1 MSFIEYM
8 EEEKMNREVAVKTLI
23 GKGRQ
28 YLVKEVNLQ
37 VNTKPS
43 KALGCWI
50 INHQYVPYNKDNEL
64 FIKGSYDI
72 ELWMAVEDDKKTEVY
87 RTTIEFEEKVNAAF
101 KNLLTL
107 DDKMYLKP
115 IVLHYPSCTKMELG
129 EDKNVIVTI
138 ESEYLIDVF
147 AEAILIVKC
156 ADNEKADLT
165 LDEEILMNVN
175 PDYMKI
181 AKK

>member
-28 YLVKEVNLQ
+28 YLFKEVNLQ

-50 INHQYVPYNKDNEL
+50 INHQYVPYNKDKEL

>member
-1 MSFIEYM
+1 
-8 EEEKMNREVAVKTLI
+8 MNREVAVKTLI

-50 INHQYVPYNKDNEL
+50 INHQYVPYNKDKEL

-129 EDKNVIVTI
+129 EDKNVID
-138 ESEYLIDVF
+138 SGRNRLF
-147 AEAILIVKC
+147 G
-156 ADNEKADLT
+156 
-165 LDEEILMNVN
+165 
-175 PDYMKI
+175 
-181 AKK
+181 

>member
-1 MSFIEYM
+1 
-8 EEEKMNREVAVKTLI
+8 
-23 GKGRQ
+23 
-28 YLVKEVNLQ
+28 
-37 VNTKPS
+37 
-43 KALGCWI
+43 
-50 INHQYVPYNKDNEL
+50 
-64 FIKGSYDI
+64 
-72 ELWMAVEDDKKTEVY
+72 
-87 RTTIEFEEKVNAAF
+87 
-101 KNLLTL
+101 
-107 DDKMYLKP
+107 
-115 IVLHYPSCTKMELG
+115 MELG